1 MMNQTLIKIAWGKSN
16 ERVLWKGKKRIGRTK
31 ETPGMLEDVRALQ
44 GIVGNDKK
52 GNQTMQKEKFRH
64 GELNPGLVG
73 TA

>member
-1 MMNQTLIKIAWGKSN
+1 MNQTLIKIAWGKSI

-31 ETPGMLEDVRALQ
+31 ETQGMLEDVRALQ
-44 GIVGNDKK
+44 GIEDDDKK
-52 GNQTMQKEKFRH
+52 GDQMVQKGNFRH